1 MLSKQGEPSLQN
13 RPAIVGV
20 GRTKFGEHYG
30 KEPEKLIEEA
40 WLAAS
45 NECNIERKD
54 LEACYMSDC
63 FLPITNK
70 LGLEEGF
77 LSELTELHVP
87 MEVTRSFSAALLTA
101 CHAIQAGIYNTVL
114 VGGIEKMT
122 DRWDKIRDDLMLLED
137 PWSYYAG
144 CTPEANH
151 ELLLRA
157 YIKRHQ
163 ITGENLEKLNLA
175 LAYISVKN
183 HANATKN
190 KYAQYQKKI
199 SIEQVVGA
207 RKSAHKPLGLFDFAP
222 ISDGASALILTSD
235 AVAKKLND
243 KPIYVLGCT
252 SATDYLNYP
261 AREDLSHFVAAE
273 IAMKN
278 ASKMSKTS
286 LSNIPIIEVNDQS
299 TIMDLVSL
307 EDLGFYPPGTAWK
320 NIYESYQKN
329 QNFYERDGRQLFVNT
344 DGGLKANG
352 NPLGATGGAQIF
364 EIYRQLRG
372 EAGERQVKFADV
384 SPKNGCVVE
393 FEGFGTKAYVSILGE
408 KKD

>member
-1 MLSKQGEPSLQN
+1 MEN

-45 NECNIERKD
+45 NECGIERKD

-101 CHAIQAGIYNTVL
+101 CHAIQAGVYKTVL

-144 CTPEANH
+144 GTPEANH
-151 ELLLRA
+151 ELMLRA
-157 YIKRHQ
+157 YIKKYKMADR
-163 ITGENLEKLNLA
+163 NLDEINIA
-175 LAYISVKN
+175 LAQVSVKN

-190 KYAQYQKKI
+190 KYAQYQRKI
-199 SIEQVVGA
+199 TIDQVLEA
-207 RKSAHKPLGLFDFAP
+207 RKAAHKPLGLLDFAP
-222 ISDGASALILTSD
+222 ISDGASALILTND
-235 AVAKKLND
+235 AVAKKLSAN
-243 KPIYVLGCT
+243 PISVLGCT
-252 SATDYLNYP
+252 SATDYLNYS
-261 AREDLSHFVAAE
+261 AREDLSHFAASE
-273 IAMKN
+273 LAIKN
-278 ASKMSKTS
+278 ASQMAKTA
-286 LSNIPIIEVNDQS
+286 LSELQVIEVNDQS
-299 TIMDLVSL
+299 TMMELIAL
-307 EDLGFYPPGTAWK
+307 EDLGFCEPGTVWK
-320 NIYESYQKN
+320 NIYQSYQN
-329 QNFYERDGRQLFVNT
+329 NNNCLEINGR
-344 DGGLKANG
+344 KC
-352 NPLGATGGAQIF
+352 
-364 EIYRQLRG
+364 R
-372 EAGERQVKFADV
+372 
-384 SPKNGCVVE
+384 
-393 FEGFGTKAYVSILGE
+393 
-408 KKD
+408 

>member
-1 MLSKQGEPSLQN
+1 MQN
-13 RPAIVGV
+13 CPAIVAV

-45 NECNIERKD
+45 NECGIERKD

-87 MEVTRSFSAALLTA
+87 MEVTRSFSAALMTA

-137 PWSYYAG
+137 PWSYFAG
-144 CTPEANH
+144 CTPESNH
-151 ELLLRA
+151 ELMLRA
-157 YIKRHQ
+157 YIKKYH
-163 ITGENLEKLNLA
+163 ITGEKLDALNRA
-175 LAYISVKN
+175 LAEITVKN
-183 HANATKN
+183 HTNATKN
-190 KYAQYQKKI
+190 KYAQYQRKI
-199 SIEQVVGA
+199 TIEQVLSA
-207 RKSAHKPLGLFDFAP
+207 RKAAHKPLGLFDFAP
-222 ISDGASALILTSD
+222 ISDGASALILTNETT
-235 AVAKKLND
+235 AAKKND
-243 KPIYVLGCT
+243 RPIYVLSVG

-273 IAMKN
+273 LAMKK
-278 ASKMSKTS
+278 ASQTAKVAASD
-286 LSNIPIIEVNDQS
+286 LQVIEVNDQS
-299 TIMDLVSL
+299 TVMEMVSM
-307 EDLGFYPPGTAWK
+307 EDLGFCLPGTAWMGI
-320 NIYESYQKN
+320 NEGCQRGLNCYELGGKKVY
-329 QNFYERDGRQLFVNT
+329 VNT

-352 NPLGATGGAQIF
+352 NPLGATGGAQIY

-372 EAGERQVKFADV
+372 EAEERQVTTEEDT
-384 SPKNGCVVE
+384 PKYGGVLE
-393 FEGFGTKAYVSILGE
+393 FEGFGTKAYMSILGG
-408 KKD
+408 KTS

>member
-1 MLSKQGEPSLQN
+1 LQN
-13 RPAIVGV
+13 RPAIIAV

-40 WLAAS
+40 WLTAS
-45 NECNIERKD
+45 NACNIERKD

-87 MEVTRSFSAALLTA
+87 MEVTRSFSAALLSA
-101 CHAIQAGIYNTVL
+101 CYAIQAGVYNTVL

-144 CTPEANH
+144 GTPESNH

-157 YIKRHQ
+157 YIKKHK
-163 ITGENLEKLNLA
+163 IAGENLDKLNVA
-175 LAYISVKN
+175 LSQVSVKS

-190 KYAQYQKKI
+190 KYAQYQRAI
-199 SIEQVVGA
+199 TVDQVLNA
-207 RKSAHKPLGLFDFAP
+207 RKTAHKPLGLYDFAP
-222 ISDGASALILTSD
+222 ISDGASALILTNEGVS
-235 AVAKKLND
+235 KKLCEN
-243 KPIYVLGCT
+243 PVYVLGCA
-252 SATDYLNYP
+252 SATDYLNYT
-261 AREDLSHFVAAE
+261 AREDLSRFVATE

-278 ASKMSKTS
+278 ATQMAKTT
-286 LSNIPIIEVNDQS
+286 LSDMQVIEINDQS
-299 TIMDLVSL
+299 TIMELVSL
-307 EDLGFYPPGTAWK
+307 EDLGFTEPGAAWK
-320 NIYESYQKN
+320 SIYESYKN
-329 QNFYERDGRQLFVNT
+329 NTNFYEINGKQLFVNT
-344 DGGLKANG
+344 DGGLKADG
-352 NPLGATGGAQIF
+352 NPFGATGGAQIF
-364 EIYRQLRG
+364 EIYSQLKG
-372 EAGERQVKFADV
+372 QAGARQVNINNG
-384 SPKNGCVVE
+384 SPKSGCVLE
-393 FEGFGTKAYVSILGE
+393 FEGFGTKAYVTILGE

>member
-1 MLSKQGEPSLQN
+1 MQN
-13 RPAIVGV
+13 CPAIVAV

-45 NECNIERKD
+45 NECGVERKD

-87 MEVTRSFSAALLTA
+87 MEVTRSFSAALMTA
-101 CHAIQAGIYNTVL
+101 CHAIQAGIYNKVL

-137 PWSYYAG
+137 PWSYFAG
-144 CTPEANH
+144 GTPESNH

-157 YIKRHQ
+157 YIKKHQ
-163 ITGENLEKLNLA
+163 IKGENLDALNLA
-175 LAYISVKN
+175 LAGITVKN
-183 HANATKN
+183 HANAAKN
-190 KYAQYQKKI
+190 EYAQFQRKI
-199 SIEQVVGA
+199 TIEQVLNA
-207 RKSAHKPLGLFDFAP
+207 RKAAHKALGLFDFAP
-222 ISDGASALILTSD
+222 ISDGASALILTSET
-235 AVAKKLND
+235 VAKKKID
-243 KPIYVLGCT
+243 RPIYVLSVG

-273 IAMKN
+273 LAMKK
-278 ASKMSKTS
+278 ASQVAKVAASD
-286 LSNIPIIEVNDQS
+286 LQVVEVNDQS
-299 TIMDLVSL
+299 TVMELVSI
-307 EDLGFYPPGTAWK
+307 EDLGFCAPGTAWRGV
-320 NIYESYQKN
+320 NESCQKGLN
-329 QNFYERDGRQLFVNT
+329 CYDLGGKKVYVNT

-352 NPLGATGGAQIF
+352 NPLGATGGAQIY

-372 EAGERQVKFADV
+372 EAGERQVTSAEGTPTYGGV
-384 SPKNGCVVE
+384 LE
-393 FEGFGTKAYVSILGE
+393 FEGFGTKAYMSILGG
-408 KKD
+408 KKN